1 MSEGDGKKTDSD
13 DDVTDLAGSAG
24 LADALGDAGAGRA
37 GVETIRAAV
46 RTLPD
51 APGVYR
57 MLDARG
63 DVLYVGKAK
72 SLKKRVTSYTRPAQ
86 LPVRIQRMIAATA
99 SMMFVRTHTEA
110 EALLLESNLIK
121 KLRPRFNILMRDDK
135 SFPYILIAE
144 DHDYPRL
151 TRHRGARTVRGQYFG
166 PFASALDVNRT
177 LIALQRAFMLRNC
190 SDSVFSGRTRP
201 CLEYHIKR
209 CTAPCVQHVSHKE
222 YAAQVEDAR
231 RFLSGESRAVQ
242 EDLAARMRAASDAQ
256 DFEKAALYRDRIKA
270 LTAIQSRQIVNVEG
284 LGDVDVF
291 ALAQS
296 GGKSG
301 IQVFFFRA
309 GQNFGNRAYFPRHDP
324 EETPE
329 AILSA
334 FLAQFYENKP
344 VPAEIFLSHEP
355 AEKAVLEEALD
366 ARAGRKVKLSVPQRG
381 TRYDLV
387 DFALRNAQDAL
398 LRELGAQMRD
408 GVLLEGVARFFGLE
422 KPPQRIEIYD
432 NSHVSGTDM
441 IGAMVVAGPG
451 GWIKNAYR
459 KFNIKDAPRADDY
472 AMMREVFSRRFRDAG
487 NAEAVLPDLVLI
499 DGGAGQ
505 LSAALG
511 VLRDLGLAEKF
522 AVAGV
527 AKGPDRNAGRERFFR
542 GDGSV
547 LSLPE
552 NDPVLHYLQRL
563 RDEAHRFAIGTHRAR
578 RDRKLARS
586 LLDEVAGI
594 GAHRKKAL
602 LLHFG
607 SAGAVARAG
616 IRDLQEVEGI
626 SEKIARKIYDHFNG
640 A

>member
-1 MSEGDGKKTDSD
+1 MDDGESENSGKDTAEEAHS
-13 DDVTDLAGSAG
+13 
-24 LADALGDAGAGRA
+24 
-37 GVETIRAAV
+37 GVGVIRAAV
-46 RTLPD
+46 KTLPD

-63 DVLYVGKAK
+63 EALYVGKAK
-72 SLKKRVTSYTRPAQ
+72 SLKKRVSNYTRPAQ

-99 SMMFVRTHTEA
+99 SMLFVRTHTEA

-135 SFPYILIAE
+135 SFPYIVIAE

-151 TRHRGARTVRGQYFG
+151 TRHRGARTIRGQYFG

-177 LIALQRAFMLRNC
+177 LVALQRAFMLRNC

-209 CTAPCVQHVSHKE
+209 CTAPCVEYVTQE
-222 YAAQVEDAR
+222 DYAAQVADAR

-242 EDLAARMRAASDAQ
+242 DDLAARMQTASDAQ

-284 LGDVDVF
+284 LGDADIF

-296 GGKSG
+296 EGKSG

-309 GQNFGNRAYFPRHDP
+309 GQNFGNRSYFPRHDP
-324 EETPE
+324 EDAPE
-329 AILSA
+329 AILAA

-344 VPAEIFLSHEP
+344 IPPDILLSHEP
-355 AEKAVLEEALD
+355 MEKALLEEALN
-366 ARAGRKVKLSVPQRG
+366 ARAGRRVKLSVPQRG
-381 TRYDLV
+381 TRRELL
-387 DFALRNAQDAL
+387 DFALRNARDAL
-398 LRELGAQMRD
+398 IREIGARTRD
-408 GVLLEGVARFFGLE
+408 AALLEGVARIFGLE

-441 IGAMVVAGPG
+441 IGAMVAAGPE

-472 AMMREVFSRRFRDAG
+472 AMMREVFSRRFREAG
-487 NAEAVLPDLVLI
+487 NADAILPDLVLI

-511 VLRDLGLAEKF
+511 VLKDLGLEGKF
-522 AVAGV
+522 ATLGV

-542 GDGSV
+542 ADAPPF
-547 LSLPE
+547 SLPE

-586 LLDEVAGI
+586 LLDEVPGI

-602 LLHFG
+602 LTHFG
-607 SAGAVARAG
+607 SASAVARAG
-616 IRDLQEVEGI
+616 LKDLQEVEGI
-626 SEKIARKIYDHFNG
+626 SEKIARKIYEHFNET
-640 A
+640 